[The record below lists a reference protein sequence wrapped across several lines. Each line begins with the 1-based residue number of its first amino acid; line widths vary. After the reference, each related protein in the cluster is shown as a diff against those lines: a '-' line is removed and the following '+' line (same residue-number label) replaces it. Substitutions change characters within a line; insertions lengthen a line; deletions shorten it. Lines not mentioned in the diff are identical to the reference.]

1 MDSKQLF
8 AEALRLSDEERA
20 ALAGEL
26 IQSLEHDV
34 DAEAEA
40 GLRPGTRP
48 WVSRRSWSLAP
59 GDHRPDPETGPGEL
73 TRGWTGVFCER
84 ESDDSP
90 RARIPVLLL
99 LP

>member
-34 DAEAEA
+34 DTEAEA
-40 GLRPGTRP
+40 AWSAEIRARLDRVDAGA
-48 WVSRRSWSLAP
+48 VSTVSWSEARRRIHAAAQRGP
-59 GDHRPDPETGPGEL
+59 RP
-73 TRGWTGVFCER
+73 
-84 ESDDSP
+84 
-90 RARIPVLLL
+90 
-99 LP
+99 